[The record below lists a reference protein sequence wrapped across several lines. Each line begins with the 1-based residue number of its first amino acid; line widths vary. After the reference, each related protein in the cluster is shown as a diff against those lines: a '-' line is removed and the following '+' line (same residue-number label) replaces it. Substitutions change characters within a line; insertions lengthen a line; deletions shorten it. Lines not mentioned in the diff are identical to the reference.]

1 LKSIFSPI
9 FLTSLLLLFTVH
21 HLDIINYHAF
31 EPFVLI
37 IFLLALV
44 LYVLKKFKTSY
55 VLIALSIGLLL
66 TTQFIKEKDAYYQL
80 KGFPVPADQYISIE
94 GKLKSFPEIKN
105 DHSVILLETESLEFN
120 RKKFSMTFNIRIRVN
135 GDLKNFYRGDTI
147 AISARVYPTTLNKN
161 FFANPIENYL
171 LARKNH
177 FNGYCK
183 STQLVSS
190 IKKTSFFWKMIGAW
204 RNKIRAVIEEDSPD
218 EKGVFLQAILIGERG
233 KLTDDQEDQLLN
245 AGVFHL
251 IAISGAHIGIIA
263 LFSLGFLRFLRVPFK
278 PRHIITAV
286 LLIIFLV
293 LSGFKI
299 SAERAVLMAI
309 FIFIARIFYLDIDIY
324 NIISFCGLVLL
335 ARNPGE
341 FLDAGFILTFT
352 LTAAIVM
359 GRKIFLPLIEQ
370 LRMFIKRWRIQPE
383 KEFALEVAKN
393 GKDEEKCGFFCK
405 LLQRIRDRAPTVIIE
420 LLSANFSASL
430 MALPLSLFLF
440 KRYSFAGF
448 ISGLLLVPLT
458 FLITGLGILL
468 IPLAPLWPF
477 LAKVLLTVLSIPLG
491 IFFHITAFFS
501 DSIHLNIYRASPSI
515 FLVLSIL
522 IVFFLLSET
531 HAKRG
536 WHPQPIHGQ
545 PDAVLSETSSQKF
558 AEKTKFHKVLVKMA
572 PAARGSFTIFASSSS
587 ARQKKFQKIIFSS
600 ILLLLIVF
608 VSVPLF
614 FYSPGNLEVFF
625 LDVGQGDSHLV
636 VFPGGD
642 ALLIDGGGA
651 YYTDFQVGRNIVLP
665 FILEK
670 RINVKWIAISHYH
683 PDHAY
688 GVAEIID
695 ILKPGELWISSE
707 TPDEPGYKKLFQAVP
722 SSTRVKR
729 ISAPFSR
736 KIGECTIELLYPD
749 RFIRENRSSNNHSQV
764 LKISDQYHSFLFTGD
779 IEKGVEADLKENVCS
794 SLRSTVIKVPHHGSA
809 SSSSPGFLECVN
821 PRFAI
826 FSYALNNRFGFPH
839 RKVLD
844 TYQDQGI
851 KYLSTGRSGGIRL
864 ISLPNGI
871 KIETS
876 K

>member
-1 LKSIFSPI
+1 LQHSNTKEKEYVLKNIFSPI
-9 FLTSLLLLFTVH
+9 FLTSLLLLAAAH
-21 HLDIINYHAF
+21 YLDITNYHVF
-31 EPFVLI
+31 QPFVLI
-37 IFLLALV
+37 IFLLSLV
-44 LYVLKKFKTSY
+44 LYALKKFKAGY

-80 KGFPVPADQYISIE
+80 NRFPVPSDQYISIA
-94 GKLKSFPEIKN
+94 GKLKNFPGIKT
-105 DHSVILLETESLEFN
+105 DHSVIFLETESLEYN
-120 RKKFSMTFNIRIRVN
+120 RRKFFKTFNIRIRVN
-135 GDLKNFYRGDTI
+135 GDLKDFYRGDRI
-147 AISARVYPTTLNKN
+147 AISARVYPTSLNKN
-161 FFANPIENYL
+161 FFPNPIENYL

-177 FNGYCK
+177 FSGYCK
-183 STQLVSS
+183 STRMVSLV
-190 IKKTSFFWKMIGAW
+190 KRTSFFWRMIGAW
-204 RNKIRAVIEEDSPD
+204 RNKIRAVIERNGVD
-218 EKGVFLQAILIGERG
+218 EKGVFLQAVLIGERG
-233 KLTDDQEDQLLN
+233 KLTDDRQDQLLN

-251 IAISGAHIGIIA
+251 LAISGAHIGIIA
-263 LFSLGFLRFLRVPFK
+263 LFSLGFLKFLRVPFK
-278 PRHIITAV
+278 QRHIITAV

-309 FIFIARIFYLDIDIY
+309 FIFIARILYLDINIY

-359 GRKIFLPLIEQ
+359 GRKIFLPLFHQ
-370 LRMFIKRWRIQPE
+370 LRMFIRRWRIQPG
-383 KEFALEVAKN
+383 KEFALEMAKN
-393 GKDEEKCGFFCK
+393 GKDEEKRCFFSK
-405 LLQRIRDRAPTVIIE
+405 LLQRIRDKAPAYIGE

-448 ISGLLLVPLT
+448 VSGLLLVPLT
-458 FLITGLGILL
+458 FLVTGLGILL
-468 IPLAPLWPF
+468 IPLALLCPF
-477 LAKVLLTVLSIPLG
+477 LAKVLLTILDIPLRV
-491 IFFHITAFFS
+491 FFHITAFFS
-501 DSIHLNIYRASPSI
+501 DTIDLSIFRASPSI

-522 IVFFLLSET
+522 IAFFLLS
-531 HAKRG
+531 
-536 WHPQPIHGQ
+536 
-545 PDAVLSETSSQKF
+545 LSQK
-558 AEKTKFHKVLVKMA
+558 KL
-572 PAARGSFTIFASSSS
+572 
-587 ARQKKFQKIIFSS
+587 QKIILSS
-600 ILLLLIVF
+600 ILLLLVVF
-608 VSVPLF
+608 ISVQLF

-642 ALLIDGGGA
+642 ALLIDGGGV
-651 YYTDFQVGRNIVLP
+651 YYSDFQVGRNIVLP

-670 RINVKWIAISHYH
+670 RINIKWIAVSHFH

-688 GVAEIID
+688 GAAEIID
-695 ILKPGELWISSE
+695 ILKPEELWISSE
-707 TPDEPGYKKLFQAVP
+707 TPDESGYKKLFQAVP
-722 SSTRVKR
+722 SSTRVKK
-729 ISAPFSR
+729 IAAPFTG
-736 KIGECTIELLYPD
+736 KIAGCTIEFLYPD
-749 RFIRENRSSNNHSQV
+749 RFIKENRSRNNHSQV
-764 LKISDQYHSFLFTGD
+764 VKISDRYHSFLFTGD
-779 IEKGVEADLKENVCS
+779 IEKGAEADLRDNSCS
-794 SLRSTVIKVPHHGSA
+794 LLRSTVIKVPHHGSA

-821 PRFAI
+821 PKLAI

-864 ISLPNGI
+864 ISLPDGI
-871 KIETS
+871 EIETS

>member
-1 LKSIFSPI
+1 LKNIFPPI
-9 FLTSLLLLFTVH
+9 FLTSLLLLAVSH
-21 HLDIINYHAF
+21 HLDITNYHVF
-31 EPFVLI
+31 QPFVLI
-37 IFLLALV
+37 IFLLSLV
-44 LYVLKKFKTSY
+44 LYALKKFKTSY

-66 TTQFIKEKDAYYQL
+66 TTQFIKEKDVYYQL
-80 KGFPVPADQYISIE
+80 KDFPIPSDQYISIE
-94 GKLKSFPEIKN
+94 GKLKSFPEIKR
-105 DHSVILLETESLEFN
+105 DHSVILLETQSLEFN
-120 RKKFSMTFNIRIRVN
+120 REKFLKTVNIRIRVN
-135 GDLKNFYRGDTI
+135 GDLKDFYRGDTI
-147 AISARVYPTTLNKN
+147 SISAKVYPTTLNKN

-183 STQLVSS
+183 SPRLVSL
-190 IKKTSFFWKMIGAW
+190 IKKTSFFWRMIGTW
-204 RNKIRAVIEEDSPD
+204 RNKIREVIEKDGVD
-218 EKGVFLQAILIGERG
+218 KKGVFLQAILIGERG
-233 KLTDDQEDQLLN
+233 KLTDDQQDQLLK

-251 IAISGAHIGIIA
+251 LAISGAHIGIIA
-263 LFSLGFLRFLRVPFK
+263 LFSLWILKLLRVPFK
-278 PRHIITAV
+278 QRHIITAV

-293 LSGFKI
+293 LSGFRI

-309 FIFIARIFYLDIDIY
+309 FIFIARILYLDINIY

-335 ARNPGE
+335 TRNPGE

-359 GRKIFLPLIEQ
+359 GRKIFLPLFHQ
-370 LRMFIKRWRIQPE
+370 LRMFIRRWRIQPE
-383 KEFALEVAKN
+383 KEFALELAKN
-393 GKDEEKCGFFCK
+393 GKDEEKCHFFCK
-405 LLQRIRDRAPTVIIE
+405 VLKSIRDRAPSYIGE

-448 ISGLLLVPLT
+448 VSGLLLVPLT

-468 IPLAPLWPF
+468 IPLAPLCPF
-477 LAKVLLTVLSIPLG
+477 LAKALLVVLDIPLR

-501 DSIHLNIYRASPSI
+501 GNIDLSIFRASPSI

-522 IVFFLLSET
+522 LVFFLLS
-531 HAKRG
+531 
-536 WHPQPIHGQ
+536 
-545 PDAVLSETSSQKF
+545 VSQK
-558 AEKTKFHKVLVKMA
+558 K
-572 PAARGSFTIFASSSS
+572 I
-587 ARQKKFQKIIFSS
+587 QKIILSS
-600 ILLLLIVF
+600 ILLLLLVF
-608 VSVPLF
+608 ISVHLF
-614 FYSPGNLEVFF
+614 FYSPGNLEVFS
-625 LDVGQGDSHLV
+625 LDVGQGDSHVV

-642 ALLIDGGGA
+642 ALLIDGGGV
-651 YYTDFQVGRNIVLP
+651 YYSDFQVGRNIVLP

-670 RINVKWIAISHYH
+670 RINIKWIAVSHYH

-695 ILKPGELWISSE
+695 ILKPKELWISSE

-722 SSTRVKR
+722 FSTRIKK
-729 ISAPFSR
+729 IAAPFTR
-736 KIGECTIELLYPD
+736 KIANCTVQFLYPD
-749 RFIRENRSSNNHSQV
+749 RFIRENRSHNNHSQV
-764 LKISDQYHSFLFTGD
+764 MKISDQYHSFLFTGD
-779 IEKGVEADLKENVCS
+779 IEKEVEADLRENNCIA
-794 SLRSTVIKVPHHGSA
+794 LQSTVIKVPHHGSA
-809 SSSSPGFLECVN
+809 SSSSPGFLECVK
-821 PRFAI
+821 PKLAI

-844 TYQDQGI
+844 TYHDQGI

-871 KIETS
+871 EIETS

>member
-21 HLDIINYHAF
+21 HLDITNYHAF
-31 EPFVLI
+31 EPFVLV

-44 LYVLKKFKTSY
+44 VYVLKKFKTSY

-66 TTQFIKEKDAYYQL
+66 ITQFIKEKDAYYQL
-80 KGFPVPADQYISIE
+80 KGFPVPPDQYISIE
-94 GKLKSFPEIKN
+94 GKLKSFPEIKKDN
-105 DHSVILLETESLEFN
+105 SVIFLETTSLEFN
-120 RKKFSMTFNIRIRVN
+120 RKKFSRTFNIRIRVN
-135 GDLKNFYRGDTI
+135 GDLKDFYRGDTI

-161 FFANPIENYL
+161 FFPNPIENYL

-183 STQLVSS
+183 STQLVSL

-204 RNKIRAVIEEDSPD
+204 RNKIRAVIEEDNPD

-263 LFSLGFLRFLRVPFK
+263 LFSLGFLKFLRVPFK
-278 PRHIITAV
+278 QRHIITVV

-309 FIFIARIFYLDIDIY
+309 FIFIARIFFLDIDIY

-359 GRKIFLPLIEQ
+359 GRKIFLPLFEQ
-370 LRMFIKRWRIQPE
+370 LRMFIKRWRIKPE

-477 LAKVLLTVLSIPLG
+477 LAKVLLIILSIPLG

-501 DSIHLNIYRASPSI
+501 DSINLNIYRASPSI

-522 IVFFLLSET
+522 IVFFLLSE
-531 HAKRG
+531 ALK
-536 WHPQPIHGQ
+536 
-545 PDAVLSETSSQKF
+545 
-558 AEKTKFHKVLVKMA
+558 KMP
-572 PAARGSFTIFASSSS
+572 PAARGSFVKPPPVRETSAKLFNNCSSSGS
-587 ARQKKFQKIIFSS
+587 QRKFQKIILSS

-608 VSVPLF
+608 VSVHLF

-670 RINVKWIAISHYH
+670 RINVKWIAVSHYH

-695 ILKPGELWISSE
+695 ILKPEELWISSE

-729 ISAPFSR
+729 ISIPFTR
-736 KIGECTIELLYPD
+736 KIGDCTIELLYPD
-749 RFIRENRSSNNHSQV
+749 RFIRENRSHNNHSQV

-779 IEKGVEADLKENVCS
+779 IEKEVEGDLEENVCS

-821 PRFAI
+821 PHFAI
-826 FSYALNNRFGFPH
+826 FSCALNNRFGFPH

-844 TYQDQGI
+844 TYQSQGI

>member
-1 LKSIFSPI
+1 LKSIFSPV

-120 RKKFSMTFNIRIRVN
+120 RKKFFMTFNIRIRVN
-135 GDLKNFYRGDTI
+135 GDLKDFYRGDTI

-171 LARKNH
+171 LARQHH

-183 STQLVSS
+183 SIQLVSS

-309 FIFIARIFYLDIDIY
+309 LIFIARIFYLDIDIY

-335 ARNPGE
+335 ALNPGE

-359 GRKIFLPLIEQ
+359 GRKIFLPLFEQ
-370 LRMFIKRWRIQPE
+370 LRMFIKRWRIDPV
-383 KEFALEVAKN
+383 KEFALEMAKN
-393 GKDEEKCGFFCK
+393 GKDEGKCGFFCQI
-405 LLQRIRDRAPTVIIE
+405 LQRIRDRAPIVITE

-430 MALPLSLFLF
+430 MALPLSLYLF

-477 LAKVLLTVLSIPLG
+477 LAKVLLAVLYIPLG
-491 IFFHITAFFS
+491 IFFHITALFS
-501 DSIHLNIYRASPSI
+501 NSINLNIYRASPSI

-522 IVFFLLSET
+522 IVFFLLSEAF
-531 HAKRG
+531 AKRG
-536 WHPQPIHGQ
+536 SATPTHSWS
-545 PDAVLSETSSQKF
+545 DRCRSLEASSQKF
-558 AEKTKFHKVLVKMA
+558 SEKTKF
-572 PAARGSFTIFASSSS
+572 
-587 ARQKKFQKIIFSS
+587 QIIFSL
-600 ILLLLIVF
+600 ILLLLVVF
-608 VSVPLF
+608 VSVPFF

-670 RINVKWIAISHYH
+670 RINIKWIAVSHYH

-688 GVAEIID
+688 GVAEIIN
-695 ILKPGELWISSE
+695 ILKPEELWISSE
-707 TPDEPGYKKLFQAVP
+707 TPDEPGYKKLFQVVP
-722 SSTRVKR
+722 SSTRVKK
-729 ISAPFSR
+729 ISTPFTR
-736 KIGECTIELLYPD
+736 KIGDCTIELLYPD
-749 RFIRENRSSNNHSQV
+749 RFIRENRSHNNHSQV
-764 LKISDQYHSFLFTGD
+764 LKISDRYHSFLFTGD
-779 IEKGVEADLKENVCS
+779 IEKGIEADLKENVCS

-809 SSSSPGFLECVN
+809 SSSSPGFLECVS
-821 PRFAI
+821 PHFAI
-826 FSYALNNRFGFPH
+826 FSCALNNRFGFPH
-839 RKVLD
+839 RKVLE
-844 TYQDQGI
+844 TYQVQGI

-864 ISLPNGI
+864 ISLPTGI
-871 KIETS
+871 EIETS

>member
-21 HLDIINYHAF
+21 HLGITNYHAF
-31 EPFVLI
+31 EPFVLL

-44 LYVLKKFKTSY
+44 VYVLKKFKTSY

-80 KGFPVPADQYISIE
+80 KSFPVPGDQYISIE

-105 DHSVILLETESLEFN
+105 DHSVILLETTSLEYN
-120 RKKFSMTFNIRIRVN
+120 RRKFSRTFNIRIRVN
-135 GDLKNFYRGDTI
+135 GDLKDFYRGDTI
-147 AISARVYPTTLNKN
+147 AISARVYSTTLNKN
-161 FFANPIENYL
+161 FFPNSIENYL
-171 LARKNH
+171 LARQHH

-183 STQLVSS
+183 STQLVSL

-204 RNKIRAVIEEDSPD
+204 RNKIRAAIESDGVD
-218 EKGVFLQAILIGERG
+218 KKGVFLQAILIGERG

-309 FIFIARIFYLDIDIY
+309 LIFIARIFYLDIDIY

-335 ARNPGE
+335 ALNPGE

-359 GRKIFLPLIEQ
+359 GRKIFLPLFEQ
-370 LRMFIKRWRIQPE
+370 LRMFIKRWRIDPV
-383 KEFALEVAKN
+383 KEFALEMAKN
-393 GKDEEKCGFFCK
+393 GKDEGKCGFFCQI
-405 LLQRIRDRAPTVIIE
+405 LQRIRDRAPIVITE

-430 MALPLSLFLF
+430 MALPLSLYLF

-477 LAKVLLTVLSIPLG
+477 LAKVLLAVLYIPLG
-491 IFFHITAFFS
+491 IFFHIAAFFS
-501 DSIHLNIYRASPSI
+501 DSINLNIYRASPSI

-522 IVFFLLSET
+522 IVFFLLSEAF
-531 HAKRG
+531 AKRG
-536 WHPQPIHGQ
+536 SATPTHSWS
-545 PDAVLSETSSQKF
+545 DRCRSLEASSQKF
-558 AEKTKFHKVLVKMA
+558 SEKTKF
-572 PAARGSFTIFASSSS
+572 
-587 ARQKKFQKIIFSS
+587 QIIFSL
-600 ILLLLIVF
+600 ILLLLVVF
-608 VSVPLF
+608 VSVPFF

-670 RINVKWIAISHYH
+670 RINIKWIAVSHYH

-688 GVAEIID
+688 GVAEIIN
-695 ILKPGELWISSE
+695 ILKPEELWISSE
-707 TPDEPGYKKLFQAVP
+707 TPDEPGYKKLFQVVP
-722 SSTRVKR
+722 PSTRVKR
-729 ISAPFSR
+729 ISAPFTR
-736 KIGECTIELLYPD
+736 KIGDCTIDLLYPD
-749 RFIRENRSSNNHSQV
+749 RFIRENRSHNNHSQV

-779 IEKGVEADLKENVCS
+779 IEKEVEADLRQNNCS

-809 SSSSPGFLECVN
+809 SSSSPGFIECVN

-826 FSYALNNRFGFPH
+826 FSCALNNRFGFPH
-839 RKVLD
+839 RKVLE

-871 KIETS
+871 EIETS

>member
-1 LKSIFSPI
+1 LKNIFSPI
-9 FLTSLLLLFTVH
+9 FLTSLLLLAAAH
-21 HLDIINYHAF
+21 HLDITNYLVF
-31 EPFVLI
+31 QPFVLI

-44 LYVLKKFKTSY
+44 LYALKKFKASY
-55 VLIALSIGLLL
+55 VLITLSIGLLL

-80 KGFPVPADQYISIE
+80 KGFPLPQDQYISLE
-94 GKLKSFPEIKN
+94 GKLKNFPEIKN
-105 DHSVILLETESLEFN
+105 DHSVILLETKSLEYN
-120 RKKFSMTFNIRIRVN
+120 KEKISRSFNIRIRVN
-135 GDLKNFYRGDTI
+135 GDLKDFYRGDII
-147 AISARVYPTTLNKN
+147 AISARVYPTILNKN
-161 FFANPIENYL
+161 FFPNPLENYL
-171 LARKNH
+171 LARKHH

-183 STQLVSS
+183 SIQLVSL
-190 IKKTSFFWKMIGAW
+190 IKKTSFFWSMIGSW
-204 RNKIRAVIEEDSPD
+204 RNQIREVIESNSPD
-218 EKGVFLQAILIGERG
+218 KKGVFLQAILIGERG

-263 LFSLGFLRFLRVPFK
+263 LFSLGFLKFLRIPFK
-278 PRHIITAV
+278 QRHIITAV

-293 LSGFKI
+293 LSGLKI

-359 GRKIFLPLIEQ
+359 GRKIFLPLFEQ
-370 LRMFIKRWRIQPE
+370 LRMFIKRRRIQPG
-383 KEFALEVAKN
+383 KEFASAMEEN

-405 LLQRIRDRAPTVIIE
+405 ILQRIRERAPAVIIE

-448 ISGLLLVPLT
+448 ISGLLLVPIT
-458 FLITGLGILL
+458 FLVTGLGILL

-477 LAKVLLTVLSIPLG
+477 LARVLLTILNVPLG

-522 IVFFLLSET
+522 IIFFLLSESF
-531 HAKRG
+531 AKM
-536 WHPQPIHGQ
+536 P
-545 PDAVLSETSSQKF
+545 
-558 AEKTKFHKVLVKMA
+558 
-572 PAARGSFTIFASSSS
+572 PAARGSFEKPPPVRETSAKLFNNCSSSGS
-587 ARQKKFQKIIFSS
+587 QRKFQKIILAS
-600 ILLLLIVF
+600 ILLLLVVF

-625 LDVGQGDSHLV
+625 LDVEQGDSQLV

-642 ALLIDGGGA
+642 ALLIDGGGV
-651 YYTDFQVGRNIVLP
+651 YYSDFQVGRNIVLP

-670 RINVKWIAISHYH
+670 RINVKWIAVSHYH
-683 PDHAY
+683 PDHVY

-695 ILKPGELWISSE
+695 ILKPEELWISSE
-707 TPDEPGYKKLFQAVP
+707 TPGEPGYQMLFQAVP

-729 ISAPFSR
+729 ISTPFTR
-736 KIGECTIELLYPD
+736 KIGDCTIELLYPD
-749 RFIRENRSSNNHSQV
+749 RFIKENRSSNNHSQV
-764 LKISDQYHSFLFTGD
+764 FKISDRYHSFLFTGD
-779 IEKGVEADLKENVCS
+779 IEKGIEADLRENSCS

-809 SSSSPGFLECVN
+809 SSSSPGFLKCVK
-821 PRFAI
+821 PQLAI
-826 FSYALNNRFGFPH
+826 FSYALNNRFGFPN
-839 RKVLD
+839 RKVLE
-844 TYQDQGI
+844 TYQAQGI
-851 KYLSTGRSGGIRL
+851 KFLSTGRSGGIRL

>member
-1 LKSIFSPI
+1 MKNIFSPI
-9 FLTSLLLLFTVH
+9 FLTSLLLLTVVH
-21 HLDIINYHAF
+21 HLDITNYLVF
-31 EPFVLI
+31 QPFVLI

-44 LYVLKKFKTSY
+44 LYALKKFKASY
-55 VLIALSIGLLL
+55 VLITLSLGLLL

-80 KGFPVPADQYISIE
+80 KGFPLPQDQYISLE

-105 DHSVILLETESLEFN
+105 DYSVIYLETNSLEYDRGKIF
-120 RKKFSMTFNIRIRVN
+120 KAFNIRIRVN
-135 GDLKNFYRGDTI
+135 GDLKEFYRGDTI
-147 AISARVYPTTLNKN
+147 AISARVYPTALNKN
-161 FFANPIENYL
+161 FFPNPIENYL

-183 STQLVSS
+183 STRLVSLV
-190 IKKTSFFWKMIGAW
+190 KKTSFFWSIIGAW
-204 RNKIRAVIEEDSPD
+204 RNKIREVIESDSPD
-218 EKGVFLQAILIGERG
+218 KKGVFLQAILIGERG
-233 KLTDDQEDQLLN
+233 KLTDDQKDQLLN

-263 LFSLGFLRFLRVPFK
+263 LFSLGLLKFLRIPFK
-278 PRHIITAV
+278 QRQIITAV

-293 LSGFKI
+293 LSGLKI

-309 FIFIARIFYLDIDIY
+309 FILIARIFYLDIDIY

-359 GRKIFLPLIEQ
+359 GRRIFLPLFEQ
-370 LRMFIKRWRIQPE
+370 LRMVIKRRRINPG
-383 KEFALEVAKN
+383 KEFALEVAKK
-393 GKDEEKCGFFCK
+393 GEDEEKCGFFCK
-405 LLQRIRDRAPTVIIE
+405 FLQRIRDRAPAVITE
-420 LLSANFSASL
+420 LLSANISASL

-458 FLITGLGILL
+458 FLITGLGMLL
-468 IPLAPLWPF
+468 IPLAPLFPL
-477 LAKVLLTVLSIPLG
+477 LAKGLLTILSIPLG

-501 DSIHLNIYRASPSI
+501 DSINLNIYRASPSI

-522 IVFFLLSET
+522 IVFFLLSVRET
-531 HAKRG
+531 SAKLF
-536 WHPQPIHGQ
+536 I
-545 PDAVLSETSSQKF
+545 SSQK
-558 AEKTKFHKVLVKMA
+558 K
-572 PAARGSFTIFASSSS
+572 I
-587 ARQKKFQKIIFSS
+587 QKIILSS
-600 ILLLLIVF
+600 ILLLLEVF
-608 VSVPLF
+608 VSVHLF

-665 FILEK
+665 FLLEK
-670 RINVKWIAISHYH
+670 RINVKWAAVSHYH
-683 PDHAY
+683 PDHAN
-688 GVAEIID
+688 GIAEIID
-695 ILKPGELWISSE
+695 IIKPEELWISSE
-707 TPDEPGYKKLFQAVP
+707 TPDEPSYKKLFQAIP

-729 ISAPFSR
+729 ISAPFTR

-749 RFIRENRSSNNHSQV
+749 RFIREDRSDNNHSQV
-764 LKISDQYHSFLFTGD
+764 FKISDQYHSFLFTGD
-779 IEKGVEADLKENVCS
+779 IEKEAEADLRENSCS
-794 SLRSTVIKVPHHGSA
+794 LLRSTVIKVPHHGSA
-809 SSSSPGFLECVN
+809 SSSSPGFLKCVN
-821 PRFAI
+821 PQWAI
-826 FSYALNNRFGFPH
+826 FSYALNNRFGFPN
-839 RKVLD
+839 RKVLE
-844 TYQDQGI
+844 TYKGQGI
-851 KYLSTGRSGGIRL
+851 KYLSTGRNGGIRL

>member
-1 LKSIFSPI
+1 LKNIFSPI
-9 FLTSLLLLFTVH
+9 FLTSLLLLAVAH
-21 HLDIINYHAF
+21 QVDITDYHVF
-31 EPFVLI
+31 QPFVLI
-37 IFLLALV
+37 IFLLSLV
-44 LYVLKKFKTSY
+44 FYALKKFKTSY

-66 TTQFIKEKDAYYQL
+66 ATQFIKEKDAYYQL
-80 KGFPVPADQYISIE
+80 KHFTVPSDQYISIA
-94 GKLKSFPEIKN
+94 GKLKSFPEIKK
-105 DHSVILLETESLEFN
+105 DHSVILLETQSLEYN
-120 RKKFSMTFNIRIRVN
+120 KRKFFKTFNIRIRVN
-135 GDLKNFYRGDTI
+135 GDLKDLYRGDTI

-161 FFANPIENYL
+161 FFPNPIENYL

-183 STQLVSS
+183 SVRMVSS
-190 IKKTSFFWKMIGAW
+190 IKKTSFFWGMIGAW
-204 RNKIRAVIEEDSPD
+204 RNKIREVIERDGLD
-218 EKGVFLQAILIGERG
+218 KKGVFLQAILIGERG

-251 IAISGAHIGIIA
+251 LAISGAHIGIIA
-263 LFSLGFLRFLRVPFK
+263 LFSLGFLKFLRVPFK
-278 PRHIITAV
+278 QRHIITAV

-309 FIFIARIFYLDIDIY
+309 FIFIARIFYLDINIY

-335 ARNPGE
+335 ARNPGD

-359 GRKIFLPLIEQ
+359 GRKIFLPLFDQ
-370 LRMFIKRWRIQPE
+370 LRMFIRRWRIQPG
-383 KEFALEVAKN
+383 KEFALELAKK
-393 GKDEEKCGFFCK
+393 GKDEEKRCFFCK
-405 LLQRIRDRAPTVIIE
+405 LLQRIRERTPAIIGE

-448 ISGLLLVPLT
+448 VSGLLLVPIT
-458 FLITGLGILL
+458 FLVTGLGILL
-468 IPLAPLWPF
+468 IPLAPLCPF
-477 LAKVLLTVLSIPLG
+477 LAKVLLTILDIPLR

-501 DSIHLNIYRASPSI
+501 DAINLSIFRAAPSI

-522 IVFFLLSET
+522 ISFFLLS
-531 HAKRG
+531 
-536 WHPQPIHGQ
+536 I
-545 PDAVLSETSSQKF
+545 SQK
-558 AEKTKFHKVLVKMA
+558 KL
-572 PAARGSFTIFASSSS
+572 
-587 ARQKKFQKIIFSS
+587 QKIILSS

-608 VSVPLF
+608 ISVHLF

-642 ALLIDGGGA
+642 ALLIDGGGV
-651 YYTDFQVGRNIVLP
+651 YYSDFQVGRNIVLP

-670 RINVKWIAISHYH
+670 RINIKWIAVSHYH

-695 ILKPGELWISSE
+695 ILKPEELWISSE
-707 TPDEPGYKKLFQAVP
+707 TPDELGYKKLFQAVP
-722 SSTRVKR
+722 PSTRVKK
-729 ISAPFSR
+729 IAAPFTR
-736 KIGECTIELLYPD
+736 KIGGCTIEFLYPD
-749 RFIRENRSSNNHSQV
+749 RFIRENHSRNNHSQV
-764 LKISDQYHSFLFTGD
+764 VKISDRYHSFLFTGD
-779 IEKGVEADLKENVCS
+779 IEKGVEADLRENNCS

-821 PRFAI
+821 PKLAI

-839 RKVLD
+839 RKVLE

-871 KIETS
+871 EIETS